1 MKKLILILMLAMSSM
16 TFASLQDINDYEGYD
31 IGTAP
36 DVIIPSEIAG
46 GMVLVGGALTV
57 GGIAAATMLVVPETW
72 IPAVVTTIA
81 IGATAAI
88 SGIALGGI
96 SGIGDIF

>member
-1 MKKLILILMLAMSSM
+1 
-16 TFASLQDINDYEGYD
+16 
-31 IGTAP
+31 
-36 DVIIPSEIAG
+36 
-46 GMVLVGGALTV
+46 MVLVGGALTV

-88 SGIALGGI
+88 SGVALGGI

>member
-16 TFASLQDINDYEGYD
+16 TFATLQDINDYEGYD
-31 IGTAP
+31 LGSAP
-36 DVIIPSEIAG
+36 EVLIPSEAAG
-46 GMVLVGGALTV
+46 GMVIVGGALAV

-88 SGIALGGI
+88 SGVALGGI